1 LQIKNQKQTEQTLI
15 EEQLIKVKKAM
26 EDTILKKQTEKQELN
41 KSTEEYERR
50 IIDLQSEYNAIKDD
64 IKPVQRQIALI
75 QKENK
80 E

>member
-1 LQIKNQKQTEQTLI
+1 
-15 EEQLIKVKKAM
+15 LIKVKKAM
-26 EDTILKKQTEKQELN
+26 EDTIEKKQTEKRELN

-75 QKENK
+75 QKENN

>member
-1 LQIKNQKQTEQTLI
+1 
-15 EEQLIKVKKAM
+15 M